1 MKKGESVRP
10 IEAEVVSGIPEAIY
24 WSTVPDGIKRG
35 YESPARKKTEIEEVE
50 EAPEDSSSEAVVLD
64 GAGADEGNIANESNR
79 KRSLEDVDPA
89 DSKEAKVLKQKHVTQ
104 E

>member
-35 YESPARKKTEIEEVE
+35 YEPSTRKKTEIEEVE
-50 EAPEDSSSEAVVLD
+50 EAPEKSISEAVVLN
-64 GAGADEGNIANESNR
+64 GASADEANTPSESTT
-79 KRSLEDVDPA
+79 KRSLEEVDSA
-89 DSKEAKVLKQKHVTQ
+89 DSKEAKVLKQEHVTQ